1 MEWIVPTTMNNVLE
15 TDKNTM
21 KPLMIKKI
29 IIINTNVVVI
39 TFWFDFHFGFKDNFI
54 NWDL

>member
-29 IIINTNVVVI
+29 IIINTIVVVI